1 MKRKILLIYFIFLL
15 FHLYPKEYRA
25 KLVEGSNVYV
35 RIFLFYF
42 PLAEQMSSSVT
53 GGESYFHAGI
63 HMNRDE
69 ILREPIHE
77 SEKKQLFDTDLMVHI
92 RNIPIKKTGYY
103 NLEVTFR
110 GNKKIIKR
118 NVEFKVISKQN
129 IMVLRGQTDL
139 LLGEINDSDDFKNRE
154 NWKYPIYFDL
164 RFQLTERK

>member
-1 MKRKILLIYFIFLL
+1 M
-15 FHLYPKEYRA
+15 
-25 KLVEGSNVYV
+25 

-110 GNKKIIKR
+110 GNKKIIK
-118 NVEFKVISKQN
+118 KIGLK
-129 IMVLRGQTDL
+129 L
-139 LLGEINDSDDFKNRE
+139 LANKILWYCEGKLIYYLGD
-154 NWKYPIYFDL
+154 
-164 RFQLTERK
+164 